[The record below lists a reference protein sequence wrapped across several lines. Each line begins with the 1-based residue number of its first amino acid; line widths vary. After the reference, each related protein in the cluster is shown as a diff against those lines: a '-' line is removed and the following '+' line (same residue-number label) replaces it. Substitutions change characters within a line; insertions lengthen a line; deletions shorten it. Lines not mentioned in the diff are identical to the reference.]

1 MNDNEVRIHQN
12 PVIPNKECYVAFLD
26 LLGFHEII
34 DKWEP
39 SKIKEMF
46 EELFNAGNLLKS
58 CRATPLGY
66 NSIKSAEYFNSLHE
80 NLFIYIMSDSI
91 VLAIENSNERNLHFL
106 LYTCDFIQKYFFE
119 QYSVILRGGVSV
131 GWFYGKGPIAFGKGF
146 VNAHY
151 LEDKKAIYPR
161 VIIDEKSEKILE
173 DACNDWPYQIHKES
187 DYCSVD
193 WLYNI
198 NMSYDEIKSICNK
211 NIIEHDKQEQESV
224 RKKYQWILD
233 RICHKKT
240 DSLIDNIYV
249 QLLDRY
255 KGNRTTTIENTL

>member
-1 MNDNEVRIHQN
+1 MSDNEVRIRQN
-12 PVIPNKECYVAFLD
+12 PVISNKECYVAFLD
-26 LLGFHEII
+26 LLGFYEII
-34 DKWEP
+34 DEWEP
-39 SKIKEMF
+39 SKINEMF
-46 EELFNAGNLLKS
+46 EGLFDAGNLLKS
-58 CRATPLGY
+58 CRATPLGFD
-66 NSIKSAEYFNSLHE
+66 SIKSAEYFNSLHE

-131 GWFYGKGPIAFGKGF
+131 GWFYGQGPIAFGEGF

-161 VIIDEKSEKILE
+161 IIIDKKLEDVLE
-173 DACNDWPYQIHKES
+173 DACNDWPYRIHTES

-198 NMSYDEIKSICNK
+198 NVSYDEIKSICNK

-224 RKKYQWILD
+224 RIKYQWIL
-233 RICHKKT
+233 
-240 DSLIDNIYV
+240 
-249 QLLDRY
+249 
-255 KGNRTTTIENTL
+255 NRFRHNNS